1 MKSRQKL
8 NLVFSLI
15 IIGLFFTLL
24 YVSINNNKKPI
35 QQSDFDKRK
44 VHQLMAVSQQ
54 KDILITGII
63 KASVVEEVKMKVN
76 GKVDKNNRTLVE
88 GSKFKKNEILV
99 KIDRLG
105 ALYEL
110 LAVRSAFKELIQKLI
125 LSINDQFP
133 NEANKWWNFE
143 NQIQRTLPLPNMPI
157 LKSKNEEELLNRLN
171 VYSQYYKA
179 KKTERK
185 AEDYIYLAPFNGTI
199 LESNTGAGLLVSE
212 GNTVLKL
219 AKNNSHQL
227 TAHVSI
233 KDLERFS
240 NSDTVHFKS
249 LEDDTLTSGVFLK
262 VGPTLS
268 DSSTVE
274 VYYSIVTQNDK
285 LLNKIVFGT
294 IKTRPVKIPSV
305 AIKNDSIE
313 IYGSRKSYKLRIKT
327 VLEVGDSTIVE
338 GLPEHSRLVIPS
350 YKYGN

>member
-110 LAVRSAFKELIQKLI
+110 LAVRSAFK
-125 LSINDQFP
+125 N
-133 NEANKWWNFE
+133 
-143 NQIQRTLPLPNMPI
+143 T
-157 LKSKNEEELLNRLN
+157 
-171 VYSQYYKA
+171 
-179 KKTERK
+179 
-185 AEDYIYLAPFNGTI
+185 PFDK
-199 LESNTGAGLLVSE
+199 VSP
-212 GNTVLKL
+212 
-219 AKNNSHQL
+219 S
-227 TAHVSI
+227 
-233 KDLERFS
+233 KDL
-240 NSDTVHFKS
+240 K
-249 LEDDTLTSGVFLK
+249 
-262 VGPTLS
+262 
-268 DSSTVE
+268 
-274 VYYSIVTQNDK
+274 
-285 LLNKIVFGT
+285 
-294 IKTRPVKIPSV
+294 
-305 AIKNDSIE
+305 
-313 IYGSRKSYKLRIKT
+313 
-327 VLEVGDSTIVE
+327 
-338 GLPEHSRLVIPS
+338 
-350 YKYGN
+350 